1 MISINW
7 RVVFTLSFFGLAMAV
22 GTVSAIPSNVEPVIW
37 LAIFVICAFVIA
49 RYRSRRHF
57 LHGLLLGFVH
67 SVWVTSANIIFFRT
81 YIDHHPKEAAMMG
94 SMPLPN
100 SPRLMMALVGP
111 VVGVVTG
118 AIIGLL
124 ALLAGRFVRPKKV
137 L

>member
-57 LHGLLLGFVH
+57 LHGLLLGLLN
-67 SVWVTSANIIFFRT
+67 SVWVTSAHIIFFST